1 MSVNIMWDEC
11 VGFITY
17 PKEDAP
23 DVRLHIGNCLLTG
36 TAWHNETVS
45 LWWFICDM
53 AHLKNIAK
61 NGNLLA
67 EMFDYIDYSDEKG
80 VRIHPT
86 AIYLNCK
93 LFTSSEIY
101 NITTLFAKHNLPLRW
116 FYGDFITRD
125 DYLERKKEIS
135 HE

>member
-17 PKEDAP
+17 PNEEAP

-36 TAWHNETVS
+36 TEWHDGTVS

-53 AHLKNIAK
+53 QHLKNIAK
-61 NGNLLA
+61 DGNLL
-67 EMFDYIDYSDEKG
+67 ERMFTYYSGKKG
-80 VRIHPT
+80 DTIYPNG
-86 AIYLNCK
+86 IYLNCK
-93 LFTSSEIY
+93 YFKTSEVY
-101 NITTLFAKHNLPLRW
+101 NITTLFAKRNIPLRW

-125 DYLERKKEIS
+125 DYMERRKEITN
-135 HE
+135 E